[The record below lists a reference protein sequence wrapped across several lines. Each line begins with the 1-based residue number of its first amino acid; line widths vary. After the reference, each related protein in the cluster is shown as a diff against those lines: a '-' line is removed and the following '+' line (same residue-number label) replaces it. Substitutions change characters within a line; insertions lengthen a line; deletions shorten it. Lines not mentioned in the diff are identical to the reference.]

1 MARLPGDR
9 GVLRLR
15 ARRRALL
22 LLEEQPR
29 LGRGLLPLL
38 QEHVFHTGRKERT
51 PTCTAYRVN
60 CVIVTDK
67 QCSAKV
73 YLYI

>member
-22 LLEEQPR
+22 LVEEQPR
-29 LGRGLLPLL
+29 LGRGVLPLL
-38 QEHVFHTGRKERT
+38 QEHVIHTGRKKN
-51 PTCTAYRVN
+51 PTCTAYRVTWTLVLN
-60 CVIVTDK
+60 VIVTDR
-67 QCSAKV
+67 
-73 YLYI
+73 

>member
-22 LLEEQPR
+22 LVEEQPR
-29 LGRGLLPLL
+29 LGRGVLPLL
-38 QEHVFHTGRKERT
+38 QEHVIHTGRKKE
-51 PTCTAYRVN
+51 PP
-60 CVIVTDK
+60 
-67 QCSAKV
+67 SA
-73 YLYI
+73 LLIGLHGHFLL

>member
-22 LLEEQPR
+22 LVEEQPR
-29 LGRGLLPLL
+29 LGRGILPLL
-38 QEHVFHTGRKERT
+38 QEHVIHTGRKERT
-51 PTCTAYRVN
+51 PTCTAYRVTWTL
-60 CVIVTDK
+60 V
-67 QCSAKV
+67 
-73 YLYI
+73 

>member
-1 MARLPGDR
+1 MCRYNVARLPGDR

-38 QEHVFHTGRKERT
+38 QEHVLHTGRE
-51 PTCTAYRVN
+51 PPPALLIGLHEHN
-60 CVIVTDK
+60 VILTDR
-67 QCSAKV
+67 
-73 YLYI
+73 

>member
-22 LLEEQPR
+22 LVEEQPR
-29 LGRGLLPLL
+29 LGRGILPLL
-38 QEHVFHTGRKERT
+38 QEHVIHTGRNRHLYCLSDNT
-51 PTCTAYRVN
+51 
-60 CVIVTDK
+60 VIGV
-67 QCSAKV
+67 QCHGNR
-73 YLYI
+73 

>member
-22 LLEEQPR
+22 LVEEQPR
-29 LGRGLLPLL
+29 LGRGILPLL
-38 QEHVFHTGRKERT
+38 QEHVIHTGRKEPPPALLIGLHGHWCRM
-51 PTCTAYRVN
+51 
-60 CVIVTDK
+60 
-67 QCSAKV
+67 S
-73 YLYI
+73 